1 MYNIK
6 PYRNTRQWYYRG
18 SLKSC
23 NYSCGYCPFSKNPQS
38 SIKELEKDKESLVQ
52 FVSALLDE
60 ENGIS
65 RECAVQIV
73 PYGEALVHKYYWQ
86 EMARLSRS
94 PFIEAVGAQT
104 NLSFDVDTMIDTFL
118 ENNGIISKLKLWCT
132 FHPSMVTIDK
142 FLSQC
147 NKLSIYNISYCAGAT
162 ADPAQI
168 GNIRILRHHLPK
180 KIYLWVNKLDGL
192 GRRYTSEEI
201 AAFTDID
208 EYFSLELKHHKADI
222 NRCTDSC
229 FVEADGAARRCNIC
243 SPSASRVCTRKT
255 CNCYLSYCNQSLPE
269 MVFFGKYPSFR
280 IPVYPDVVFF
290 DIDGTL
296 ITGNSKK
303 ITDKTVQMLKRLS
316 MHSSVFLAT
325 SLPYNIAMQKVNKAK
340 DIIQGGVF
348 AYGGMCR
355 IFARKYEKVFPLQT
369 AKLGII
375 KENASKYGY
384 SVHIYKKTRVNIIYK
399 ITLSFN
405 KHNNTD
411 SYIKHVAFNI
421 GLTDSFYNPLENVNI
436 IFEDGCIQIVDRMA
450 GKKEGIR
457 QICSEM
463 GYLPD
468 KTAVFGNSTS
478 DIPMLKEYKFSV
490 AINADRETAEAATY
504 NIQTLI

>member
-6 PYRNTRQWYYRG
+6 PYSNTRQWYYRG
-18 SLKSC
+18 SLESC
-23 NYSCGYCPFSKNPQS
+23 NYSCSYCPFSKKPQNS
-38 SIKELEKDKESLVQ
+38 KELEKDKENLVQ

-94 PFIEAVGAQT
+94 PLIEAVGAQT
-104 NLSFDVDTMIDTFL
+104 NLSFDVDTMIRVFI

-147 NKLSIYNISYCAGAT
+147 NKLSIHNISYCAGAT

-168 GNIRILRHHLPK
+168 GNIRILRRNLSEG
-180 KIYLWVNKLDGL
+180 IYLWVNKLDGL

-201 AAFTDID
+201 EAFMDID
-208 EYFSLELKHHKADI
+208 EYFYLELKHHKADI
-222 NRCTDSC
+222 NKCTGSC
-229 FVEADGAARRCNIC
+229 FIEAGGTAKRCNIC
-243 SPSASRVCTRKT
+243 SPSASSVCTRKT
-255 CNCYLSYCNQSLPE
+255 CSCYLSYCNQSLPE

-280 IPVYPDVVFF
+280 IPVYPKAVFF

-296 ITGNSKK
+296 ITGNSKQ
-303 ITDKTVQMLKRLS
+303 ITDETAQMLRKLS
-316 MHSSVFLAT
+316 MHSSIFLAT
-325 SLPYNIAMQKVNKAK
+325 SLPYNIAMRKVNKVK

-348 AYGGMCR
+348 AQGGLCR
-355 IFARKYEKVFPLQT
+355 IFSRKYKKVFPLET
-369 AKLGII
+369 AKLNII
-375 KENASKYGY
+375 KENAGKYGY
-384 SVHIYKKTRVNIIYK
+384 SVHIYREKYSNIIYK

-405 KHNNTD
+405 NYNNTD
-411 SYIKHVAFNI
+411 SYIKQTALNTR
-421 GLTDSFYNPLENVNI
+421 LTDGSYNPLENVNI
-436 IFEDGCIQIVDRMA
+436 IFEDGCIQIVDKMA
-450 GKKEGIR
+450 GKKEGIGH
-457 QICSEM
+457 ICREM
-463 GYLPD
+463 GYNPD
-468 KTAVFGNSTS
+468 QIAVFGNSAS

-490 AINADRETAEAATY
+490 AVNADKETAEAAAY
-504 NIQTLI
+504 HIQTHI

>member
-6 PYRNTRQWYYRG
+6 PYSNTRQWYYRG
-18 SLKSC
+18 SLESC
-23 NYSCGYCPFSKNPQS
+23 NYSFSYCPFSKKPQNS
-38 SIKELEKDKESLVQ
+38 KELEKDKENLVQ

-94 PFIEAVGAQT
+94 PLIEAVGAQT
-104 NLSFDVDTMIDTFL
+104 NLSFDVDTMIRVFI

-147 NKLSIYNISYCAGAT
+147 NKLSIHNISYCAGAT

-168 GNIRILRHHLPK
+168 GNIRILRRNLSEG
-180 KIYLWVNKLDGL
+180 IYLWVNKLDGL

-201 AAFTDID
+201 EAFMDID
-208 EYFSLELKHHKADI
+208 EYFYLELKHHKADI
-222 NRCTDSC
+222 NKCTGSC
-229 FVEADGAARRCNIC
+229 FIEAGGTAKRCNIC
-243 SPSASRVCTRKT
+243 SPSASSVCTRKT
-255 CNCYLSYCNQSLPE
+255 CSCYLSYCNQSLPE

-280 IPVYPDVVFF
+280 IPVYPKAVFF

-296 ITGNSKK
+296 ITGNSKQ
-303 ITDKTVQMLKRLS
+303 ITDETAQMLRKLS
-316 MHSSVFLAT
+316 MHSSIFLAT
-325 SLPYNIAMQKVNKAK
+325 SLPYNIAMRKVNKVK

-348 AYGGMCR
+348 AQGGMCR
-355 IFARKYEKVFPLQT
+355 IFSRKYKKVFPLET
-369 AKLGII
+369 AKLNII
-375 KENASKYGY
+375 KENAGKYGY
-384 SVHIYKKTRVNIIYK
+384 SVHIYREKYSNIIYK

-405 KHNNTD
+405 NYNNTD
-411 SYIKHVAFNI
+411 SYIKQTALNTR
-421 GLTDSFYNPLENVNI
+421 LTDGSYNPLENVNI
-436 IFEDGCIQIVDRMA
+436 IFEDGCIQIVDKMA
-450 GKKEGIR
+450 GKKEGIGH
-457 QICSEM
+457 ICREM
-463 GYLPD
+463 GYNPD
-468 KTAVFGNSTS
+468 QIAVFGNSAS

-490 AINADRETAEAATY
+490 AVNADKETAEAAAY
-504 NIQTLI
+504 HIQTHI